1 MLFVVAGG
9 VVAFAGRRG
18 VLARGAR
25 RVLLPGPRRFCW
37 QVRKVAG
44 AGAGGRGLF
53 WPEWR
58 GGCTNS
64 GYDKYHEN
72 YYYFLMAKMF
82 SFLFI
87 MLVYNSA
94 NFLFL

>member
-44 AGAGGRGLF
+44 AGGVADRRGILAR
-53 WPEWR
+53 EAR
-58 GGCTNS
+58 RM
-64 GYDKYHEN
+64 H
-72 YYYFLMAKMF
+72 
-82 SFLFI
+82 
-87 MLVYNSA
+87 
-94 NFLFL
+94 